1 MVASARLGMLVGRQ
15 RELAVLERLLDTAR
29 DGHGAV
35 LVVHGDPG
43 VGKTA
48 LLEYAAEAGQDF
60 RVVRTAGVQ
69 GEEELDYA
77 ALQQLCSPLLELSD
91 RLPDPQRDALDVAFG
106 RSTGQPPNP
115 FFV

>member
-15 RELAVLERLLDTAR
+15 RELALLERVLETAR

-48 LLEYAAEAGQDF
+48 LLEYAVEVGDDF
-60 RVVRTAGVQ
+60 HIVRTAGVE
-69 GEEELDYA
+69 GEMELDYA
-77 ALQQLCSPLLELSD
+77 ALQQLCSPLLGRIEH
-91 RLPDPQRDALDVAFG
+91 LPDPQRDALSVAFG
-106 RSTGQPPNP
+106 LSAGH
-115 FFV
+115 